1 MQLTGAGG
9 RRFLAATAEKGPRHA
24 ASSRMTTLIAP
35 KEDRRSSGIAILLF
49 AQIFFTT
56 LDTSAKYLSVFGM
69 PTSEIVFVRYGVHV
83 LLMLAV
89 FLPTRG
95 LGLFKSRNWKL
106 ELARGLC
113 LLLIT
118 LGNFLSMKFLPLAV
132 TGALM
137 FTMPIMVVALS
148 VPLLGEKVG
157 LKRWAAVGVGFL
169 GILIIIRPGT
179 EAFHPASLLCI
190 GGALAAALYTI
201 ITRKLARV
209 DSAATQ
215 QIWSGLIALT
225 AVTPFAFNGW
235 VWPNDG
241 PSWFAFLVIGVVGML
256 AHQLNSVALRFA
268 PPSVLAPFSYTEL
281 LMLAM
286 ASWLIFNDPPDL
298 WFFLGAP
305 LIVGSGLFI
314 WLRERQLARQQASVA
329 AVED

>member
-1 MQLTGAGG
+1 
-9 RRFLAATAEKGPRHA
+9 
-24 ASSRMTTLIAP
+24 MTTAIAP
-35 KEDRRSSGIAILLF
+35 KEDRRSVGIAILLF
-49 AQIFFTT
+49 SQIFFTT
-56 LDTSAKYLSVFGM
+56 LDTSAKYLSEFGL

-83 LLMLAV
+83 AMVMAV
-89 FLPTRG
+89 FLPQIG
-95 LGLFKSRNWKL
+95 LGLFRTRNWKL

-113 LLLIT
+113 LLGIT

-148 VPLLGEKVG
+148 VPLLKEKVG
-157 LKRWAAVGVGFL
+157 LKQWVAVGVGFI

-179 EAFHPASLLCI
+179 DAFHPASLLCI
-190 GGALAAALYTI
+190 GGAFAAALYTI
-201 ITRKLARV
+201 ITRKLAGV

-215 QIWSGLIALT
+215 QVYSGLIALV

-235 VWPNDG
+235 VWPSTG

-256 AHQLNSVALRFA
+256 AHQMNSIALRFA

-281 LMLAM
+281 LLLAL
-286 ASWLIFNDPPDL
+286 ASWLIFRQPPDRL
-298 WFFLGAP
+298 FYVGAP

-314 WLRERQLARQQASVA
+314 WLGERQSAPRVA
-329 AVED
+329 AVTPVED